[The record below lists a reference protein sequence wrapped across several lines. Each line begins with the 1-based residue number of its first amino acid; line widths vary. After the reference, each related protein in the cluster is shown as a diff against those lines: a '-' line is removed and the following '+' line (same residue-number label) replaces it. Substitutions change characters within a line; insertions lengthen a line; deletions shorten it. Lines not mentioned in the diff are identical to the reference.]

1 VPRVAGREWPVV
13 TIWRKWRGGNG
24 GARVDRAPG
33 LEPLEPR
40 LLLNGDLSGSD
51 SLFLLSDAGANSA
64 ILVDLDQQ
72 ADPAQEVTPL
82 VSFEA
87 TSSGTG
93 TDDSTQVEPTK
104 SPDTNTQAFAD
115 VNVQP
120 STAPAVA
127 SLPSLGQPASYD
139 LRTYGYV
146 TPVQNQGNAG
156 SCWAFGTYG
165 SLESNIL
172 VDGGPATD
180 LSENHLK
187 NYHGF
192 DWGPTEGGN
201 YYMSAAYLGRWDG
214 PVSEAND
221 PYHDTDDRPSPGGP
235 PQYYV
240 REMLEFDTDTELKD
254 ALMTYG
260 AIGTVMYINTA
271 YYNATTHTY
280 YYTGTAAPNHAV
292 TIVGWDDNKVVPT
305 APAAGAWLI
314 KNSWGADWGEGGYFW
329 LSYYD
334 RQGANDGVCF
344 TDAVAPSTY
353 EKVYYW
359 DNFGYV
365 GSWSTSYAFNAF
377 TASSEQDLR
386 AVQFWALADNAGYEV
401 GVYSTFANGQLTGV
415 YTSTSGATTFA
426 GLHTVNLP
434 TPVHLTAGT
443 TFYIYLHIING
454 GTYPLAADWR
464 VSGYS
469 SSCTGGWGQS
479 YYSLN
484 AGASWQDLAGIDPTS
499 NFCIRGLVTTT
510 TPPEIAV
517 LGNGIAISDGDMAP
531 AAADG
536 TNFGTAPLGGTG
548 VSRTFTVRN
557 DGTGNLVLGAVT
569 VPTGFTVT
577 EGLSSSLVPGAS
589 DTFTVRLDTA
599 VGGTKSG
606 LIFIQ
611 NDDRDEHPYNFAI
624 TGQVVGPDIRVMG
637 NGVSIADGDT
647 TPSTADGT
655 DLGIV
660 EPGGT
665 PVSRTFTVY
674 NDGNATLTLGT
685 VTVPAGFTL
694 SEGLPSSLAPGSSD
708 TFTVRLDVTTPGTK
722 AGDISIATNDSN
734 ENPFNFRI
742 TGTVTTAATNLA
754 LGKTAVA
761 STIYPGLPVSNATDG
776 NLSSRWSS
784 QFSDSQWLYVDLG
797 AVYTIHQVVLRWE
810 VAYGRGY
817 QIQVSDDASTWSDVY
832 STTTGDGG
840 VEEITLALSVSGR
853 YVRLLGTERAT
864 QWGYSLWEFEVYG

>member
-1 VPRVAGREWPVV
+1 
-13 TIWRKWRGGNG
+13 
-24 GARVDRAPG
+24 
-33 LEPLEPR
+33 
-40 LLLNGDLSGSD
+40 
-51 SLFLLSDAGANSA
+51 
-64 ILVDLDQQ
+64 
-72 ADPAQEVTPL
+72 
-82 VSFEA
+82 
-87 TSSGTG
+87 
-93 TDDSTQVEPTK
+93 
-104 SPDTNTQAFAD
+104 
-115 VNVQP
+115 
-120 STAPAVA
+120 
-127 SLPSLGQPASYD
+127 
-139 LRTYGYV
+139 
-146 TPVQNQGNAG
+146 
-156 SCWAFGTYG
+156 
-165 SLESNIL
+165 
-172 VDGGPATD
+172 
-180 LSENHLK
+180 
-187 NYHGF
+187 
-192 DWGPTEGGN
+192 
-201 YYMSAAYLGRWDG
+201 
-214 PVSEAND
+214 
-221 PYHDTDDRPSPGGP
+221 
-235 PQYYV
+235 
-240 REMLEFDTDTELKD
+240 
-254 ALMTYG
+254 
-260 AIGTVMYINTA
+260 
-271 YYNATTHTY
+271 
-280 YYTGTAAPNHAV
+280 
-292 TIVGWDDNKVVPT
+292 
-305 APAAGAWLI
+305 
-314 KNSWGADWGEGGYFW
+314 
-329 LSYYD
+329 
-334 RQGANDGVCF
+334 
-344 TDAVAPSTY
+344 
-353 EKVYYW
+353 
-359 DNFGYV
+359 
-365 GSWSTSYAFNAF
+365 
-377 TASSEQDLR
+377 
-386 AVQFWALADNAGYEV
+386 
-401 GVYSTFANGQLTGV
+401 
-415 YTSTSGATTFA
+415 
-426 GLHTVNLP
+426 
-434 TPVHLTAGT
+434 
-443 TFYIYLHIING
+443 
-454 GTYPLAADWR
+454 
-464 VSGYS
+464 
-469 SSCTGGWGQS
+469 
-479 YYSLN
+479 
-484 AGASWQDLAGIDPTS
+484 
-499 NFCIRGLVTTT
+499 VTTT